1 MGELSKNE
9 KSIEVKAMCLSIP
22 SKVVHIDEDNL
33 ATVDTM
39 GVKRQVT
46 LDLISEEVNVGDYV
60 LIHVGFAMNK
70 IDKEDAEISI
80 QTYQEIFDAMNS
92 GEISEDEGDLNYA
105 RS

>member
-1 MGELSKNE
+1 
-9 KSIEVKAMCLSIP
+9 MCLSIP
-22 SKVVHIDEDNL
+22 SKVVEIEADNY

-39 GVKRQVT
+39 GVKRKVT

-70 IDKEDAEISI
+70 INKEDALDSLKTYEEI
-80 QTYQEIFDAMNS
+80 EEAMNS
-92 GEISEDEGDLNYA
+92 AEIDEQEGNSNYA